1 MVVALIAAVADNG
14 VIGIDNRLPWHLPGD
29 LQWFKR
35 QTLGKPI
42 VMGRRTFQ
50 SIGRPLPGRE
60 NIVVSRD
67 PDFRATG
74 CQVVGSLDEALEAA
88 SGAPEVMIIGGAELY
103 RQTLPR
109 AQRLYLTRV
118 HANVEG
124 DARFPEVDSS
134 QWREVARED
143 HGADGRNP
151 YDYSFVILERI

>member
-67 PDFRATG
+67 PDFRAAG
-74 CQVVGSLDEALEAA
+74 CRVVGSLDEALEAA